1 MRKTAITGG
10 VLGLIISL
18 LAQLFAV
25 VDDSYTFGN
34 FGLLGIISGIVA
46 IVGAS
51 LIKSRPVLAS
61 ILLIITT
68 ITGVY
73 GLSVFYIIPGILT
86 LITGIYLLLKRSKQ
100 QKTA

>member
-10 VLGLIISL
+10 VLGVIISL
-18 LAQLFAV
+18 LVQLFAV

-51 LIKSRPVLAS
+51 LIKSRPMLAG

-86 LITGIYLLLKRSKQ
+86 LITGIYLLFKRSKQ
-100 QKTA
+100 

>member
-51 LIKSRPVLAS
+51 LIKRRPVLAS

-68 ITGVY
+68 VTGIY

-86 LITGIYLLLKRSKQ
+86 LITGIYLLFKRSNR